1 MFAETDSRRLSAQP
15 EAGVVKA
22 LTGEREK
29 GRGMDI
35 SGFSVL
41 ASSRSP
47 VLL

>member
-29 GRGMDI
+29 GRGTNVTFRSLLD
-35 SGFSVL
+35 F
-41 ASSRSP
+41 SRSP